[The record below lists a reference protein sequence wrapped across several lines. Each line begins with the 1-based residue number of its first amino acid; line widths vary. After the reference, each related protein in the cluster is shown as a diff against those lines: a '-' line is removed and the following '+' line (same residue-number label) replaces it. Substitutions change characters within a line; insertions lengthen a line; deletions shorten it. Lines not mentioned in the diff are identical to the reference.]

1 MNVIEPVKNKWKGW
15 MIVAVVMGIDPS
27 LTGTGIVVLENNCLV
42 FSDTLETKERGIARL
57 LTLQQE
63 LEAKLLEHK
72 PDLVVIEGYAFARSN
87 QAHQLGELGG
97 MIRLLLTQKQ
107 VPWIEVPP
115 TQAKKFAT
123 GKGNAPKDLIL
134 MHVYKRWG
142 AEFSSSDEA
151 DAFVLAKI
159 GQAVLGDIKGL
170 TQEQVKIIK
179 AIKKAAA

>member
-1 MNVIEPVKNKWKGW
+1 MKMNVS
-15 MIVAVVMGIDPS
+15 VVMGIDPS
-27 LTGTGIVVLENNCLV
+27 LTSTGLVVLENDCLV
-42 FSDTLETKERGIARL
+42 SSGTLEVKEKGIARL
-57 LTLQQE
+57 LALQKE
-63 LEAKLLEHK
+63 LEAKLLEYQ
-72 PDLVVIEGYAFARSN
+72 PTLVVVEGYAFARAN

-115 TQAKKFAT
+115 TQAKKFAA

-134 MHVYKRWG
+134 MNVYKRWG
-142 AEFSSSDEA
+142 VEFGTSDEA
-151 DAFVLAKI
+151 DAYVLARI
-159 GQAVLGDIKGL
+159 GQAILGDLKGL